1 MEKISESSYV
11 MSIEEFLD
19 MFETPKTKE
28 EIMKI
33 KEMDA
38 PLNLTSGQFAM
49 VAQAL
54 IVHNIMMDTIDQQ
67 EAEMLLQFSNILEVA
82 LVEKFADNKEMLK
95 RAFLSGKTHAKHTKK
110 EREEK

>member
-1 MEKISESSYV
+1 MEKIGEHSYCMTMEEV
-11 MSIEEFLD
+11 MD
-19 MFETPKTKE
+19 MFEIPKTKK

-54 IVHNIMMDTIDQQ
+54 IVHNVMMDTIDQQ

-82 LVEKFADNKEMLK
+82 LVEKFADKKEMLK
-95 RAFLSGKTHAKHTKK
+95 RTFTSGKTHAKHTKK

>member
-1 MEKISESSYV
+1 MEKISERSYV

-19 MFETPKTKE
+19 MFETSKTKE

-67 EAEMLLQFSNILEVA
+67 EAEMLLRFSNILEVA
-82 LVEKFADNKEMLK
+82 LVEKFADKKEMLK
-95 RAFLSGKTHAKHTKK
+95 RTFTSGKTHAKHTKK